1 MRNTTDRKKK
11 RRGALLSAL
20 VVGGFMLVLAVCM
33 VLAGLYD
40 VTSGAETVILL
51 ACSALYFAIVGGIA
65 LALRQR
71 WKEIEGGEEDEAR
84 KY

>member
-1 MRNTTDRKKK
+1 MQNTTERKKK

-20 VVGGFMLVLAVCM
+20 VVGGFVLVLAVCM

-40 VTSGAETVILL
+40 VNSGAETVVLL
-51 ACSALYFAIVGGIA
+51 ACSALYFAIAGGVA

-71 WKEIEGGEEDEAR
+71 WKEIERGEEDEAR

>member
-1 MRNTTDRKKK
+1 MRNTTERKKK

-40 VTSGAETVILL
+40 MVSGAETVILL
-51 ACSALYFAIVGGIA
+51 VCALLYFAIVGGII

-71 WKEIEGGEEDEAR
+71 WREIEGGEEDEAR